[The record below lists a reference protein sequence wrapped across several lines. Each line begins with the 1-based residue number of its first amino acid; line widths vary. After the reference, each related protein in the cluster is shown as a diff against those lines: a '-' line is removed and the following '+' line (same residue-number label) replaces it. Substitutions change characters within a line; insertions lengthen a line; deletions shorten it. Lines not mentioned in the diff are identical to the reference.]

1 MSSIGQTWTLE
12 VLRFASPGA
21 FLDAR
26 DLGEVLLPNKYCPE
40 NIAVGD
46 NVPVFLYHDSE
57 GRVIASTQVPLAKV
71 GEFAYL
77 EASSESDFGVFLDWG
92 LDKDLLVPFGEQHRP
107 MIVGKRYLVRVYI
120 NEADGRIVASSKIDK
135 FLDGERP
142 HTFTKGQPVELIIA
156 NTTAL
161 GFKAIVDQSHWGVLY
176 KNEVDER
183 LSFGQYKKGFVKF
196 VRPDGKI
203 DLSLDVGQ
211 EGRDRYAMTILNYLR
226 QNDGFAP
233 THDKSDVALIK
244 RLFGMSKKVFKKTIG
259 GLYKKRLITIK
270 ADGIHLT
277 ESK

>member
-1 MSSIGQTWTLE
+1 MSCIGRTCSIE
-12 VLRFASPGA
+12 VLRFTGPGA
-21 FLDAR
+21 FLDAQA
-26 DLGEVLLPNKYCPE
+26 LGEVLLPKKHCPE

-46 NVPVFLYHDSE
+46 DLSVFLYHDSE
-57 GRVIASTQVPLAKV
+57 GRVIATTQTPLAEV

-77 EASSESDFGVFLDWG
+77 EVLSESDFGAFLGWG

-107 MIVGKRYLVRVYI
+107 MIVGNSYLVHLHI
-120 NEADGRIVASSKIDK
+120 NKADGRIVASSKIDK
-135 FLDGERP
+135 FLDDERP
-142 HTFTKGQPVELIIA
+142 HAFKRGQPVELIIS

-161 GFKAIVDQSHWGVLY
+161 GFKAIVDHSHWGVLY

-183 LSFGQYKKGFVKF
+183 LSFGQYKKGFIKF

-226 QNDGFAP
+226 KNDGFAP
-233 THDKSDVALIK
+233 AHDKSDVALVK

-259 GLYKKRLITIK
+259 GLYKKRLITIE
-270 ADGIHLT
+270 ADGIRLT
-277 ESK
+277 DSK